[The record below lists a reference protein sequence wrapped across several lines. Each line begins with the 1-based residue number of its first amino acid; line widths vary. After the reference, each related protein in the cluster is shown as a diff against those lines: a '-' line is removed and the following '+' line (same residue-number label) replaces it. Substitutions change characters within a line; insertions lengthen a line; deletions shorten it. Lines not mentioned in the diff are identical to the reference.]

1 MKHPMEEQL
10 IGYRY
15 GDAEDRLAIE
25 AHLSECGACRK
36 EYAQLQSV
44 LAALDAMPMPERD
57 ETYERRVW
65 QQVAP
70 RLSERRQSWAWLGW
84 MDSRRWAA
92 AAAVAAMVVAAFF
105 AGRFWPPR
113 PGPQTPGPSAE
124 VVRERILVVAVG
136 DHLDRSEMMLVELTN
151 AAPGPA
157 GARRPNLSGEQR
169 RAEDLLEENRLYR
182 RTALHQGD
190 TALAGVLDDLERVL
204 LDIARSPKEM
214 TPAQLERIRQR
225 IESHGILFKV
235 RVVGSELRERQK
247 RPNSPPAQDDS
258 KKSER
263 NHT

>member
-1 MKHPMEEQL
+1 MKHPREEQL

-15 GDAEDRLAIE
+15 GEAEDRLAIE
-25 AHLSECGACRK
+25 DHLNECGECRK
-36 EYAQLQSV
+36 EYERLQSV

-57 ETYERRVW
+57 EPYERRVW

-70 RLSERRQSWAWLGW
+70 RLEKRRPLWTWLGW

-113 PGPQTPGPSAE
+113 PGPQTPGPSVE

-136 DHLDRSEMMLVELTN
+136 DHLDRSEMVLVELTN
-151 AAPGPA
+151 AAGSPA
-157 GARRPNLSGEQR
+157 GARRVNLSGEQR

-182 RTALHQGD
+182 QTALHQGD
-190 TALAGVLDDLERVL
+190 AALADVLDDLGRVL

-225 IESHGILFKV
+225 IEAHGILFKV

-247 RPNSPPAQDDS
+247 KPTSPPAQDDS
-258 KKSER
+258 RAKER

>member
-1 MKHPMEEQL
+1 MKHLKEEQL
-10 IGYRY
+10 IAYRY

-25 AHLSECGACRK
+25 AHLHDCGECRK
-36 EYAQLQSV
+36 EYERLQSV
-44 LAALDAMPMPERD
+44 LAALDAMAEPERD
-57 ETYERRVW
+57 ETYGRRVW
-65 QQVAP
+65 QQIAP
-70 RLSERRQSWAWLGW
+70 RLSARQQKWAWLGW

-92 AAAVAAMVVAAFF
+92 AGAVAALAVAAFLT
-105 AGRFWPPR
+105 GRFWPPG

-124 VVRERILVVAVG
+124 VVRERILLVAVG

-151 AAPGPA
+151 AMPSPA
-157 GARRPNLSGEQR
+157 GARRVNISGEQR

-182 RTALHQGD
+182 QTALHQGD
-190 TALAGVLDDLERVL
+190 AALADVLDDLGRVL

-225 IESHGILFKV
+225 IEAHGILFKV

-247 RPNSPPAQDDS
+247 KPNPPAQEDS
-258 KKSER
+258 KTKER